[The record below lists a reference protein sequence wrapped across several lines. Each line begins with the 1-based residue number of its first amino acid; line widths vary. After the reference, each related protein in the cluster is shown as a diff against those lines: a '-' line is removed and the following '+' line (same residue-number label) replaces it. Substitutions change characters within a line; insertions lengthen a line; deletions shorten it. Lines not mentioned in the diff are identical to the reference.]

1 MTHSSRSTRLS
12 CLAFLG
18 ALLTL
23 ASCSPLRNYGR
34 SVAIAQECIAADELR
49 GQRGRGEHE
58 PINAPGSP
66 VPVTPADNIAQ
77 PNGTAA
83 AITCDG
89 GLTR

>member
-1 MTHSSRSTRLS
+1 MAHSRLSTQLS

-18 ALLTL
+18 ATLTL
-23 ASCSPLRNYGR
+23 ASCTPLRTYGR
-34 SVAIAQECIAADELR
+34 SVAISQECIAADELR
-49 GQRGRGEHE
+49 GQRGRGERE
-58 PINAPGSP
+58 PVNAPGSP
-66 VPVTPADNIAQ
+66 VPVTPADSVAR